1 MLVRTPRIGYVEAW
15 EVQRRLAARRAAGE
29 VPDVVWLLEHDPVY
43 TYGRHGTRDDL
54 HIGDDALAALG
65 GTCVATDRGGQM
77 TWHGPGQTTGYVIAD
92 LRRVGGVRRFV
103 DALVAAMAD
112 ALRLWPADML
122 LVSTHPEPHSG
133 WLRKGILDK
142 ARRFGLPVRHVMAT
156 EVPEGAAT
164 AS

>member
-1 MLVRTPRIGYVEAW
+1 MYRVLVVANETAGARELQDEVARISAEHGGDVAFHVCCPAHPRRHGVREAW
-15 EVQRRLAARRAAGE
+15 TQEGAIEDAQRRLDRTLETLRAAGHQAGGE
-29 VPDVVWLLEHDPVY
+29 VGDLDP
-43 TYGRHGTRDDL
+43 
-54 HIGDDALAALG
+54 
-65 GTCVATDRGGQM
+65 
-77 TWHGPGQTTGYVIAD
+77 
-92 LRRVGGVRRFV
+92 
-103 DALVAAMAD
+103 VAAMAD